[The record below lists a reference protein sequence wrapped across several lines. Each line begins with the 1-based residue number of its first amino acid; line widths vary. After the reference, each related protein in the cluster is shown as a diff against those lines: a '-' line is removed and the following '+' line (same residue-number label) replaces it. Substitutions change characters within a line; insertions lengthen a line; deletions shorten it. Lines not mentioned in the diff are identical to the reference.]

1 MVQCI
6 FKHIVKYPMKFVF
19 EIQSEYGYILFVSFY
34 PCAFATLWIVSDVC
48 GWLWMNRW
56 LTPNS
61 RKQWQEACD
70 LSNLYVEHEE
80 IRMSISFSPEQIK
93 YVLLLGLSVY
103 SKRTTDL
110 KPNQAQQSTA
120 NKCMNGIDFLMSI
133 LTFITPKA
141 IITIRYAVQ
150 CYRSIRNH
158 VYAIFSALF
167 RVTAATSIQLR
178 SSAHKRFSFPAGL
191 TLTFSDFKEQSIQRI
206 HISYTHKSFPFALT
220 LNLCRLK
227 CCPINIHFTLTQSDI
242 LISSKQSIKLE

>member
-6 FKHIVKYPMKFVF
+6 FKHIVKYPMKFAC

-34 PCAFATLWIVSDVC
+34 PCAFATLWIGSDVC
-48 GWLWMNRW
+48 RWLWMNRW

-80 IRMSISFSPEQIK
+80 ISMSISFSPEQIK
-93 YVLLLGLSVY
+93 YVLLLGLRVY

-120 NKCMNGIDFLMSI
+120 NKYMNGIDFLMLI

-141 IITIRYAVQ
+141 IITIRYAID
-150 CYRSIRNH
+150 R
-158 VYAIFSALF
+158 YAITSMRFFPRYFVWLPLLLFSWDPAHTRDFHFLRDWRWLSAITKSKAFNEFTFRTHTNLF
-167 RVTAATSIQLR
+167 HL
-178 SSAHKRFSFPAGL
+178 L
-191 TLTFSDFKEQSIQRI
+191 
-206 HISYTHKSFPFALT
+206 
-220 LNLCRLK
+220 
-227 CCPINIHFTLTQSDI
+227 
-242 LISSKQSIKLE
+242 